1 VSDTLPG
8 NNRPDVF
15 DEREKAFE
23 AKYRLDEETGFKID
37 ARCAHLFGL
46 WAAAQLGLAG
56 NAAEAYSRTVREAD
70 LARPNHREM
79 FAKVLADL
87 LAKGVNTSQEALLA
101 QRERVLEQAKKQIL
115 DEIAAGR
122 QKLSPSS

>member
-1 VSDTLPG
+1 
-8 NNRPDVF
+8 
-15 DEREKAFE
+15 
-23 AKYRLDEETGFKID
+23 
-37 ARCAHLFGL
+37 
-46 WAAAQLGLAG
+46 
-56 NAAEAYSRTVREAD
+56 
-70 LARPNHREM
+70 M